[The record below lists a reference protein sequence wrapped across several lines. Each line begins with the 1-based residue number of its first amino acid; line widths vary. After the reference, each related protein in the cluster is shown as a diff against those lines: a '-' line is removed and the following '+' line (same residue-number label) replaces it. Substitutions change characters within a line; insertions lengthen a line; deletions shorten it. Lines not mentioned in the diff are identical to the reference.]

1 MRSPSRMLLEIEVR
15 RLVLQ
20 IGLRE
25 RGLTVQ
31 RRLERHHDLDYH
43 SRVGGDGG
51 CGEARSMSTARY
63 VIRDL
68 RSLL

>member
-1 MRSPSRMLLEIEVR
+1 MLLEIEVR
-15 RLVLQ
+15 RLVRQ

-31 RRLERHHDLDYH
+31 RRLERHHDLGYH
-43 SRVGGDGG
+43 RRVGGDGG

-63 VIRDL
+63 VIRDVRTPAL
-68 RSLL
+68 RDR